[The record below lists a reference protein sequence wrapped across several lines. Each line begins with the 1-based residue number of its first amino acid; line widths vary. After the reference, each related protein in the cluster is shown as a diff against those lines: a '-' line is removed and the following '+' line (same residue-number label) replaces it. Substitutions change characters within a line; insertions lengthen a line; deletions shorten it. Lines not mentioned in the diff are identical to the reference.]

1 MKERLS
7 LFFSSSSLTSSEEW
21 HAPFES
27 EWRVPPRAPSPYRR
41 YWPEKYI
48 KKKDAHSTAQ
58 TGSRVVLTISLRDKY
73 IPRLRVCLCVLF
85 ISQERRCKKE
95 TEEEEEG
102 NFYRFHSK
110 MVPGELLHVL
120 LHHPQRRLLH
130 KPINHDLKKK
140 AHTQR
145 FPHSHVC

>member
-1 MKERLS
+1 MTSHPSQEAKINNNIKKIWKNVS

-27 EWRVPPRAPSPYRR
+27 EWRVPPRAPSPHRR

-48 KKKDAHSTAQ
+48 YKKKTGTAQ
-58 TGSRVVLTISLRDKY
+58 QRQEVESCWQFHYATSTYPGY
-73 IPRLRVCLCVLF
+73 VCVCVLF

-95 TEEEEEG
+95 TEEEEG

-110 MVPGELLHVL
+110 MVPASCFMCCFIIPSGGYCTN
-120 LHHPQRRLLH
+120 P
-130 KPINHDLKKK
+130 
-140 AHTQR
+140 
-145 FPHSHVC
+145 